1 MKNTNQI
8 KTLTNASKGDLE
20 EEKREEK
27 DIIFLMQACLTLSFK
42 IK

>member
-1 MKNTNQI
+1 MSNTKQI
-8 KTLTNASKGDLE
+8 KTLTNASKGDL